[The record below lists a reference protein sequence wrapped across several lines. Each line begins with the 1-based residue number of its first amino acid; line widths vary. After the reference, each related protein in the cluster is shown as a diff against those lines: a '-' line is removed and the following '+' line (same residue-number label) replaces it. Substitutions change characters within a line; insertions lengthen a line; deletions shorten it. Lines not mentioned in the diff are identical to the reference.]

1 MSAQTTA
8 KPNPAWV
15 GCSVLD
21 LIAAADED
29 EMTAVS
35 VANHPHATSEDF
47 ELAAFM
53 LDRAAEMRAEIARRV
68 R

>member
-8 KPNPAWV
+8 KPNPAWA
-15 GCSVLD
+15 GNATID
-21 LIAAADED
+21 LIHAADQD
-29 EMTAVS
+29 EMTAVD

-47 ELAAFM
+47 EMAAFL
-53 LDRAAEMRAEIARRV
+53 LDRAAEMRAEIARRT